1 MDYIDLLKNIDNN
14 KLKNI
19 NLIHVD
25 EPYFMD
31 LANKVLIKDFLGEEF
46 IDFNYEKNNFS
57 DLDGDIFDTSVE
69 TLPFMSDKRLIII
82 EDFDINKDSLK
93 KNEAILDFISE
104 KFEKFNSSTFV
115 FFIYRGDKLFKGKFV
130 KNLLK
135 YGDLYIFSRL
145 DKNKFTSFVQKYF
158 LSKGVRLDFRST
170 SLIVDRLRYLD
181 RDASKNL
188 FEVENELNKL
198 ANNIKSSQPSYDEI
212 EESIIDSFEEKIF
225 GLLDYMSSKDP
236 VKALSAYKTMDGEDK
251 VMIYFMIIRQIRNM
265 ICVKD
270 CEQKR
275 INMQTGQSYCGLGNY
290 EYGKLQ
296 RFVRRFEMDD
306 LLKIHHLCYEAE
318 EMRKTSKRTM
328 DEIITRIILEFCI
341 S

>member
-1 MDYIDLLKNIDNN
+1 MDYIDLLKNIDNR

-19 NLIHVD
+19 NLIHVE
-25 EPYFMD
+25 EPYFID
-31 LANKVLIKDFLGEEF
+31 LANKVLIKDFLGEDF
-46 IDFNYEKNNFS
+46 LDFNYEKINFS
-57 DLDGDIFDTSVE
+57 DLTGDLFETSVE
-69 TLPFMSDKRLIII
+69 TLPFMSDKRLIVI
-82 EDFDINKDSLK
+82 EDFDISKDSLK
-93 KNEAILDFISE
+93 KYESILDFISE
-104 KFEKFNSSTFV
+104 KFEKFNSSTYIFL
-115 FFIYRGDKLFKGKFV
+115 IYRGDKLFKGKFV
-130 KNLLK
+130 KKLMK
-135 YGDLYIFSRL
+135 YGDLYIFTRL
-145 DKNKFTSFVQKYF
+145 DKSKFSSFVQKYF
-158 LSKGVRLDFRST
+158 LAKGVRLDYKST
-170 SLIVDRLRYLD
+170 SLIVERLRYLD

-212 EESIIDSFEEKIF
+212 EESIIDTFEEKIF

-236 VKALSAYKTMDGEDK
+236 IKALSAYKTMEGEDK

-296 RFVRRFEMDD
+296 RFIRSFKMED
-306 LLKIHHLCYEAE
+306 LLKIHRLCYEAE

-328 DEIITRIILEFCI
+328 DEIIVRIILEFCI